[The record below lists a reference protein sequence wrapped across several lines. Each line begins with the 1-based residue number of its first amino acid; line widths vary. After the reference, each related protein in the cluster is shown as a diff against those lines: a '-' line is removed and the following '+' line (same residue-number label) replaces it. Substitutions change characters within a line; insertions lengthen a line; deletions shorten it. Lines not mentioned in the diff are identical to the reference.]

1 VALRRSARR
10 LAEQNSRLVEEL
22 VKLFSTLF
30 NIATLPVT
38 VALDTVCVLADASM
52 DKKIF
57 ERTKEKCADIDSDLE

>member
-1 VALRRSARR
+1 M
-10 LAEQNSRLVEEL
+10 AEQNFRLVEEL

-38 VALDTVCVLADASM
+38 LALDTVCVLADAGM

>member
-1 VALRRSARR
+1 M
-10 LAEQNSRLVEEL
+10 

-38 VALDTVCVLADASM
+38 VAIDAVCVLADAST